1 MHLTSSTIT
10 NYMASVYMCRHN
22 NITKN
27 DIHSYKSPLQDS
39 LWPNYQCY
47 INGDGTKQSL
57 HIKFTMQN
65 NSRTSDRAN
74 KEQTTKKQFPKEQ
87 EDIPS
92 NLTLNHKSPSHVDGW
107 MGNV

>member
-1 MHLTSSTIT
+1 
-10 NYMASVYMCRHN
+10 
-22 NITKN
+22 
-27 DIHSYKSPLQDS
+27 
-39 LWPNYQCY
+39 
-47 INGDGTKQSL
+47 
-57 HIKFTMQN
+57 MQN

-87 EDIPS
+87 EDVPS